1 MATIDKDNVFNLLDD
16 LRKTHSMNDMQAVV
30 RYMEQIY
37 GISKDAARQ
46 YLEDWMRSRKENNEN
61 YIRGLG

>member
-46 YLEDWMRSRKENNEN
+46 YLEDWMRSRKENK
-61 YIRGLG
+61 